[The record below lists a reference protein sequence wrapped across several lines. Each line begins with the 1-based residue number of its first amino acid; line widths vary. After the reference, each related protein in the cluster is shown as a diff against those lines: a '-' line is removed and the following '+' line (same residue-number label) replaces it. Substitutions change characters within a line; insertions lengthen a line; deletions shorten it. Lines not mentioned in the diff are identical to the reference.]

1 LLADI
6 YLQNRKSFAVKK
18 AGGAQAKVKEIEI
31 LSVHAESLSDRS
43 AGFALKGT
51 WTAMGTVGHWG
62 HVHTRKNQYD
72 AIVTVEPVEGNW
84 KITGLE
90 LLEEKRVEPYTQ
102 SATSSPKAG

>member
-1 LLADI
+1 MRD
-6 YLQNRKSFAVKK
+6 YP
-18 AGGAQAKVKEIEI
+18 GA
-31 LSVHAESLSDRS
+31 
-43 AGFALKGT
+43 FALKGQ

-62 HVHTRKNQYD
+62 HVHTRKNHYE

-102 SATSSPKAG
+102 SATSSPKAL